1 MGPRCEGRRNRT
13 PLRRPRM
20 ADCTGKDE
28 YIKRRGAITRIAAGA
43 SLAEAVTARSD
54 EARSAA
60 VDEAARGVRAMVERG
75 PERVAAA
82 LGARRA
88 RPWFDAGTKA
98 AAEAA
103 MQAQRKRA
111 EIFIFSSQ
119 ANSQWMGSAQRSDLN
134 LI

>member
-1 MGPRCEGRRNRT
+1 
-13 PLRRPRM
+13 M

-28 YIKRRGAITRIAAGA
+28 YITRRGAITRIAAGA

-119 ANSQWMGSAQRSDLN
+119 ANSQSMGSAQRSDLN